1 MKKLI
6 QGLLYLGIL
15 ALFLN
20 LGVSARAQNAPPS
33 QRPDAQSQP
42 SDTQQPDAQQTPSK
56 PDQPPDQAAPP
67 ANDSSAA
74 PSQSSAAQ
82 TFTGTVVKAKSG
94 DKYIFQ
100 EDGTG
105 KIYDIDHQE
114 QVQKFEGKKVKV
126 HGTLDTDT
134 KTIHVQ

>member
-1 MKKLI
+1 MKKSI
-6 QGLLYLGIL
+6 QGLFYLSIL

-20 LGVSARAQNAPPS
+20 LGVSATAQNTPS
-33 QRPDAQSQP
+33 TQRPDAQSQP
-42 SDTQQPDAQQTPSK
+42 SDSQQPDAQQPPSK
-56 PDQPPDQAAPP
+56 PNQPPDQAAPP
-67 ANDSSAA
+67 ANDAA
-74 PSQSSAAQ
+74 AAQ

-94 DKYIFQ
+94 DKFMFQ

-105 KIYDIDHQE
+105 KIYDIDHQD

-126 HGTLDTDT
+126 HGTLDADT